1 MQFVTIKPMIFIKII
16 SFSIVIP
23 IVSTFSKVNL
33 TSANEK
39 RQIDWSW
46 VCNSVSLDVLLQIF
60 DDIQYTPGQEWLNVK
75 REDFDEPGRMCLTAY
90 A

>member
-39 RQIDWSW
+39 RQID
-46 VCNSVSLDVLLQIF
+46 
-60 DDIQYTPGQEWLNVK
+60 
-75 REDFDEPGRMCLTAY
+75 
-90 A
+90 